1 MIAWI
6 SARLKRGIGGSSW
19 NDDSSSEVRV
29 SCGGESWSNEWGW
42 KTVER

>member
-6 SARLKRGIGGSSW
+6 SACLKRGIRGSSW
-19 NDDSSSEVRV
+19 NGDFSSEVRV
-29 SCGGESWSNEWGW
+29 SCGGEPWSEWGW